1 MTKNI
6 CTKDNR
12 TTYMSISAAGKHV
25 KFWVSWSKTTKT
37 VSLVVFIAV
46 TLAVTF
52 TLPTWLAPGQYAE
65 FMEDEKYRARKAE
78 AKERGHVA
86 LAVSVVLS
94 MAVGL
99 GIARWQI
106 GEAAFKENLGSLVMA
121 FLCLGLLFG
130 AYVPQLVTNTYV
142 KSRATDN
149 IMATYLL
156 LLIVGMCLKLTTYR
170 KTYED
175 FIKKTKDERDQYAF
189 FMFLFIIFST
199 CIPVVLTNAW
209 QWQCYMYDSE
219 DASEQLKLNR
229 WLAPLCTF
237 LTIFMCL
244 HVYIPAKQS
253 VLAIF
258 KTQKTPSS
266 R

>member
-1 MTKNI
+1 
-6 CTKDNR
+6 
-12 TTYMSISAAGKHV
+12 MSTPAAGKLDTENV
-25 KFWVSWSKTTKT
+25 KLFGVSWNTTTKA
-37 VSLVVFIAV
+37 VVLGVFIAV
-46 TLAVTF
+46 TLAVTI
-52 TLPTWLAPGQYAE
+52 TLPIWLAPGQYAE

-99 GIARWQI
+99 GIARWNI
-106 GEAAFKENLGSLVMA
+106 GKDKFNTNWPSLVMA

-130 AYVPQLVTNTYV
+130 AYVPQLVTNTYL

-175 FIKKTKDERDQYAF
+175 FIKLDTERDQYAF

-199 CIPVVLTNAW
+199 CIPAVLTNAW

-237 LTIFMCL
+237 LTIFMCF
-244 HVYIPAKQS
+244 HAYIPAKRS
-253 VLAIF
+253 VLNIF
-258 KTQKTPSS
+258 YRREP
-266 R
+266 